1 MLEQRPAFV
10 ARKKVDGMNL
20 CAECF
25 LEYSEGGKL
34 IDKTKN
40 DEDGEPCME
49 D

>member
-1 MLEQRPAFV
+1 MAY
-10 ARKKVDGMNL
+10 VDL
-20 CAECF
+20 AWAEGNIG
-25 LEYSEGGKL
+25 LAQTHAEYSEGGKL